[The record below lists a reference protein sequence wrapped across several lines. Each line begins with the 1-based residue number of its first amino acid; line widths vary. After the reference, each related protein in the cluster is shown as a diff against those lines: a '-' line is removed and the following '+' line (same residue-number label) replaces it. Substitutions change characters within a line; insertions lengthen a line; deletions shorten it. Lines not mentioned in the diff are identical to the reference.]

1 MIVCIIVC
9 LNVLLEIKEW
19 ILWNIENKESDD
31 KESVMIT
38 NFTFK
43 ELIKTDTGLDNLPND
58 MNIIK
63 NLVKVTEFLQV
74 IRNELH
80 LPIIV
85 TSGYRS
91 KEVNDKVGGVYS
103 SYHCKGLAADIKC
116 KDMDKLLSVLH
127 SHLMEIDQLG
137 IYYNSSEQLWY
148 HVGLPEEG
156 KVPRNQIYTK
166 EIK

>member
-1 MIVCIIVC
+1 M
-9 LNVLLEIKEW
+9 K
-19 ILWNIENKESDD
+19 
-31 KESVMIT
+31 IT

-43 ELIKTDTGLDNLPND
+43 ELIKTDTGLDNMPND

-63 NLVKVTEFLQV
+63 NLCRLTDFLQM

-91 KEVNDKVGGVYS
+91 KEVNEYVNGASS
-103 SYHCKGLAADIKC
+103 SYHVKGLAADIKC
-116 KDMDKLLSVLH
+116 SDMDKLLSVLH
-127 SHLMEIDQLG
+127 SHLMDIDQLG
-137 IYYNSSEQLWY
+137 IYYSNTQQEWY
-148 HVGLPEEG
+148 HVGLSEDD

-166 EIK
+166 EI

>member
-1 MIVCIIVC
+1 M
-9 LNVLLEIKEW
+9 K
-19 ILWNIENKESDD
+19 
-31 KESVMIT
+31 IT

-43 ELIKTDTGLDNLPND
+43 ELIKTDTGLDNMPND

-63 NLVKVTEFLQV
+63 NLCRLADFLQT

-91 KEVNDKVGGVYS
+91 KEVNEAVGCAYS
-103 SYHCKGLAADIKC
+103 SYHIKGLAVDIKC
-116 KDMDKLLSVLH
+116 SDMDKLLSVLH
-127 SHLMEIDQLG
+127 SHLMDIDQLG
-137 IYYNSSEQLWY
+137 IYYSNTKQEWY
-148 HVGLPEEG
+148 HIGLPEDD

-166 EIK
+166 EI